1 MPIDFREWASAVRT
15 DFARDWRAGART
27 AAYGTWLGAW
37 MTVNSRWTLGTN
49 IFNRD
54 WDVLVVL
61 DAMRV
66 DILKEFS
73 DEYEFLGNVDSIW
86 SVGSSS
92 AEWIANTFTRDH
104 ISDILETA
112 MVTSNANVTKVI
124 RNRDYPPNYTYV
136 PVAWPK
142 WDLVNVEDFDYVDEV
157 WRYARDETYG
167 PVMPRVMSDRA
178 IDVQRSR
185 SPGRLIV
192 HYNQPHAPYI
202 HKVLE
207 GETPEK
213 WEIERSHEKLAS
225 GEISKEQ
232 ILNAYRADT
241 RVMLDEIAFLRQNLD
256 ADKMVITADHGEA
269 FGELGA
275 YEHPAGFLHPSVKR
289 VPWVETNAID
299 TGEYEPE
306 IEPPESV
313 EDGVDSD
320 LKEHL
325 ADMGYML

>member
-1 MPIDFREWASAVRT
+1 MPIDFAEWVSAVRS
-15 DFARDWRAGART
+15 DFARDYKKGART

-37 MTVNSRWTLGTN
+37 MTVNSRWTFGTN
-49 IFNRD
+49 IFERD

-73 DEYEFLGNVDSIW
+73 DQWPFLGDVGSIL

-92 AEWIANTFTRDH
+92 AEWIANTFTRDYLL
-104 ISDILETA
+104 DIGETA
-112 MVTSNANVTKVI
+112 MVTSNANITKVI
-124 RNRDYPPNYTYV
+124 RNQDFPPNYTYV

-142 WDLVNVEDFDYVDEV
+142 WNVVDIEEFNYVDEV
-157 WRYARDETYG
+157 WQYARDDTYG

-178 IDVQRSR
+178 IAVQRER
-185 SPGRLIV
+185 SPRRLII

-202 HKVLE
+202 HKVLD
-207 GETPEK
+207 GGTPED
-213 WEIERSHEKLAS
+213 WEIEGAHEKLAA
-225 GEISKEQ
+225 GEITKEQ
-232 ILNAYRADT
+232 ILDAYRADT
-241 RVMLDEIAFLRQNLD
+241 RVMLDEIEFLRRNLD
-256 ADKMVITADHGEA
+256 ADTMAITADHGEA

-275 YEHPAGFLHPSVKR
+275 YEHPPGFLHPAVKR
-289 VPWVETNAID
+289 VPWIETDATD

-306 IEPPESV
+306 IEPPESLV
-313 EDGVDSD
+313 GGVDAD
-320 LKEHL
+320 LEEHL